1 MLRENAVLATRLRVV
16 LLAVLA
22 VGALAARA
30 GDPPPVTPVEAP
42 RHVSYDSDRG
52 PLLLGPVEAAD
63 ILAAFPDWPEELEGW
78 QPDAAA
84 VAELAAVT
92 TPTDILCVMGTW
104 CGDSQREVP
113 RFWRL
118 LADAGNPNLRLNMV
132 AVGRTGDD
140 GADRVLADL
149 GLGGDYRAEYGIE
162 KVPTFI
168 FSQEGL
174 EVGRI
179 VETPVVSLAAD
190 AAGILR

>member
-1 MLRENAVLATRLRVV
+1 MPASRLRLV

-22 VGALAARA
+22 VSVPAAEA
-30 GDPPPVTPVEAP
+30 DDSPPAAPVEAP

-52 PLLLGPVEAAD
+52 PLLLGPVAAAD
-63 ILAAFPDWPEELEGW
+63 ILAVYPDWPEELAGW
-78 QPDAAA
+78 QPDSVA

-132 AVGRTGDD
+132 AVGRAGDD
-140 GADRVLADL
+140 AADRVLADL
-149 GLGGDYRAEYGIE
+149 GLGGGYRAEHGIE

-168 FSQEGL
+168 FSQGGREL
-174 EVGRI
+174 GRI
-179 VETPVVSLAAD
+179 VETPVVSLGAD